1 MTKLV
6 AGYTPQARCTYLFM
20 YVGVLWQYHQ
30 SVVAIKYN
38 GFLLVACND
47 VPQKYRVTAT
57 KPRALVRQVSART
70 PWLWTRTHI
79 HILTYIL
86 IPYIRLVRINYCY
99 YSLVDFL
106 FVALLFGAVC
116 LYVCRRRALRATV
129 LLQII

>member
-1 MTKLV
+1 MLQPHAAAFGSLIHLLLFFPFMTKLV

-70 PWLWTRTHI
+70 P
-79 HILTYIL
+79 
-86 IPYIRLVRINYCY
+86 
-99 YSLVDFL
+99 
-106 FVALLFGAVC
+106 
-116 LYVCRRRALRATV
+116 
-129 LLQII
+129 